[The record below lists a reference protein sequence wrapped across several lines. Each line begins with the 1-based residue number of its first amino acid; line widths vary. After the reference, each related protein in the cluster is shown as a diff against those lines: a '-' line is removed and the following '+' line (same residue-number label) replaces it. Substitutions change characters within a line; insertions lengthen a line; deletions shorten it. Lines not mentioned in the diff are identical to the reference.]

1 MNSVK
6 QIKFWSNLFFI
17 IPTVLAITNNIYWY
31 AIIQGLV
38 FIISSYY
45 HFHHEKR
52 IEYID
57 VFASSVLIIANFTLL
72 FLGHWYLPFSIL
84 AFPVGAIIALY
95 FYYRQFRVDYNLNH
109 GLWHIC
115 SASISTLCIVTFLI
129 GK

>member
-1 MNSVK
+1 MNSIK
-6 QIKFWSNLFFI
+6 QIKFWSNFFFI
-17 IPTVLAITNNIYWY
+17 IPIVLAIFNNIYWY
-31 AIIQGLV
+31 VIVQGLV

-84 AFPVGAIIALY
+84 AFPIGAIIALY
-95 FYYRQFRVDYNLNH
+95 FYYRQFKGDYNLNH

-115 SASISTLCIVTFLI
+115 SAVISTLCVVTFLV

>member
-1 MNSVK
+1 
-6 QIKFWSNLFFI
+6 F
-17 IPTVLAITNNIYWY
+17 AISYGVYWH
-31 AIIQGLV
+31 AVIQGLV

-72 FLGHWYLPFSIL
+72 FLGHWHLPFSIL
-84 AFPVGAIIALY
+84 AFPIGAMVALY
-95 FYYRQFRVDYNLNH
+95 FYYRQFKGNYNVNH

-115 SASISTLCIVTFLI
+115 SAIISTLCVITFLS